1 MSRRHLPER
10 RPRVASTIHE
20 IRSRHAEHRDKVA
33 RRKRQ
38 ETPGELRQ
46 YTAAKP
52 TH

>member
-1 MSRRHLPER
+1 MSAETNRAPCGKDA
-10 RPRVASTIHE
+10 PTIQE
-20 IRSRHAEHRDKVA
+20 IRERHAEWLNKVA